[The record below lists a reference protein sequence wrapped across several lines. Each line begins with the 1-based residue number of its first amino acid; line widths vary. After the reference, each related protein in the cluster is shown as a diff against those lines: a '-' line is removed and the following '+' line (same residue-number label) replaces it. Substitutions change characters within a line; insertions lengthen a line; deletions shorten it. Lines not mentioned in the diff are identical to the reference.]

1 MNFEPSQVNTVEEN
15 ASDFI
20 AKVNTL
26 FAQHNVKDKDG
37 NPAVLRAYAGSPTWL
52 FALAYGQNTTEWQE
66 RLRKAYYSLD
76 IEKCD
81 DEQVYALATLAGVL
95 LEEQSTPMI
104 TLQVTNPS
112 TTEAM
117 TLDSSSCYAI
127 DSFGDNK
134 WYPGITYTLVAEETQ
149 SVVLYCADKGGSVP
163 KDTIFT
169 LHSTLD
175 EFADIT
181 IVCENESIVLNEG
194 ETTADLRNRILLGS
208 QSFDQIT
215 QAQNAI
221 KNLNGIVKCSIYFN
235 PDANIPMELPGNIE
249 LPPRTS
255 FICIQGVDA
264 DSILAYTYFRYVN
277 VQSLQLESSNVSET
291 IIGASQVFAYY
302 SNAVEVHP
310 KIKIFI
316 SPDQNVIN
324 TYADYITNIIMEHKD
339 YLSIGEK
346 LTAQKVCTWID
357 QGNKYGVITTVKISS
372 DGTTW
377 GDVYEPSVFEVPV
390 LREEDIVFEE
400 VSL

>member
-1 MNFEPSQVNTVEEN
+1 MNFEPTQVNTVEEN

-20 AKVNTL
+20 TKVNTL
-26 FAQHNVKDKDG
+26 FAQNNVLDKDG
-37 NPAVLRAYAGSPTWL
+37 NPARLQAYAGSPTWL

-81 DEQVYALATLAGVL
+81 DEQVQTLATLAGVL
-95 LEEQSTPMI
+95 IEDQSAPMI

-112 TTEAM
+112 TTEAI
-117 TLDSSSCYAI
+117 TLDSASCYAT
-127 DSFGDNK
+127 DSFGENR
-134 WYPGITYTLVAEETQ
+134 WYPGISYTIVAEETQ
-149 SVVLYCADKGGSVP
+149 AVVFYCADKEGSVP
-163 KDTIFT
+163 KDTVFT
-169 LHSTLD
+169 LHSTTE
-175 EFADIT
+175 EFDDIT
-181 IVCENESIVLNEG
+181 IVCENGSIVLSQG

-249 LPPRTS
+249 LPPRMS

-277 VQSLQLESSNVSET
+277 VQSVQLQDSNVSET
-291 IIGASQVFAYY
+291 VIGASQVFAYY

-310 KIKIFI
+310 KIKVYI

-324 TYADYITNIIMEHKD
+324 TYADYIKNIIMENEST
-339 YLSIGEK
+339 LSIGEA
-346 LTAQKVCTWID
+346 LTAQRVCAWID
-357 QGNKYGVITTVKISS
+357 KGNKYGTLITVEVSA

-377 GDVYEPSVFEVPV
+377 EDVYQPSVFEVAV

-400 VSL
+400 VPL